1 LGKGRRRRRAR
12 RYTSA
17 AVSTAA
23 ATAATSRRTVRRRW
37 EERNE
42 RSGAECE
49 TGRAAK
55 DEMLA
60 GAVGCGDESP
70 ATASAPAGVVAS
82 PTSGVCVG
90 VGGAAPSGRN
100 GKNGAGALSSGKSG
114 SCSSLL
120 LR

>member
-1 LGKGRRRRRAR
+1 LSLGKGRRRRRAR

-17 AVSTAA
+17 AVSTA
-23 ATAATSRRTVRRRW
+23 AATSRRTVRRRW

-100 GKNGAGALSSGKSG
+100 WKNGAGALSSGKSG